1 MQFLVTHPYFVPAQQ
16 QNQKMIVALILL
28 LLIQCPFIYS
38 FLPLK
43 SKTNL
48 LHRES
53 YYINILSLRNLRSQR
68 LRCIQQNDG
77 AMNSPF
83 EAQQVS
89 ISETIPIVNEE
100 LELTFFNVNK
110 VLDEVRPYLQADG
123 GNVAVVEVNIQTRDI
138 KLLLEGACGSC
149 PSSTVSIS

>member
-1 MQFLVTHPYFVPAQQ
+1 MQFLVTTPYFVPAQ

-28 LLIQCPFIYS
+28 LLFQCPFIYS